1 MAETRLDT
9 IETQVQG
16 TQVRKNSL
24 TFEDQVIQKIVALAA
39 NEVQGIL
46 SLEGGFFSNLAGRF
60 SNAENVIRGVDVEV
74 GEKQVA
80 LDLVATVEYGKSIPT
95 IFNELIKKVTEAVNR
110 MTGLEVVEINLN
122 IVDVKTR
129 KEFELDTKGPQE
141 EPKVERV
148 N

>member
-1 MAETRLDT
+1 MAETRLDPT
-9 IETQVQG
+9 QETVLHE
-16 TQVRKNSL
+16 RKNSL
-24 TFEDQVIQKIVALAA
+24 TFEDQVIQKIAALAA
-39 NEVQGIL
+39 NEVPGVL

-60 SNAENVIRGVDVEV
+60 SNSENVIRGVDVEV

-80 LDLVATVEYGKSIPT
+80 LDLVAVVEYGKSIPA
-95 IFNELIKKVTEAVNR
+95 IFNELIKKVSEAINR

-129 KEFELDTKGPQE
+129 KEFDLETKPPQE
-141 EPKVERV
+141 EPKIERV